1 MFGGLIGQRAA
12 GVSQRYHHHAKRE
25 HIHRGVVGQNNLVGV
40 RHLRRCDFIFYYTDV
55 FGDGVSICRVV
66 IEGKRMTRNPVL
78 HGVRQQKERRLSVAD
93 PTWQLANAVA
103 IAIGVGIVYFLA
115 ARFSLSL
122 LTKPDGVAVF
132 WPASGV
138 AAGALIALGHRAKW
152 PVAIGAAAAT
162 IAANLLGDR
171 SFAGAVTFAL
181 CNAAEAM
188 LTAGLIERQF
198 GSGFTLDRVRKVLGL
213 LAAAVLGSAISGIGG
228 VLGFKLFHFSTAST
242 LIIWQHWFASDALG
256 ILTVAPLLI
265 GAAAAARDPPSLNE
279 ALEGA
284 VALFAITLTITLVI
298 FLPRASFAT
307 VVPIAL
313 LFPLLLWL
321 AARCRPVF
329 AAAAA
334 FVVALTIV
342 WTTTVGIGYFGD
354 PDLPIEDRI
363 VGAQAGILT
372 TSLCTL
378 VLAALFA
385 ERRHQEAALREG
397 ATRLEKALAAGAVIA
412 FVWDA
417 RTGSSHRSE
426 NAANILG
433 YDPQA
438 PLSAAGFL
446 ALVHPDDR
454 LHFKA
459 HVMSVRP
466 DNPPYAVTFRVI
478 RPDAQEMWLEE
489 TATAEFDAD
498 GKCLRIEGL
507 TRDITKSK
515 RSEEHQRMLVAELD
529 HRVKN
534 VLARV
539 GVVAM
544 YTREGSG
551 TIDEFIKAL
560 DRRIQSMAVAH
571 ELLSQGNWLGVRL
584 ANLVRHQLAPYA
596 TDANTATSGPDI
608 ALNAAATEAL
618 GMVLHELVTNAFKYG
633 ALSIPEGRISVSW
646 EYQNSGDA
654 TLGLKVLW
662 RETCG
667 PSVSAPCK
675 SGYGISLICELI
687 PHELGGAVDLA
698 FSSEGVS
705 CTIDIP
711 HNQLGYSRD
720 RTTSSIRQP
729 RNDRAQDR

>member
-1 MFGGLIGQRAA
+1 MARDPI
-12 GVSQRYHHHAKRE
+12 
-25 HIHRGVVGQNNLVGV
+25 
-40 RHLRRCDFIFYYTDV
+40 LRKLPAYD
-55 FGDGVSICRVV
+55 
-66 IEGKRMTRNPVL
+66 
-78 HGVRQQKERRLSVAD
+78 ERRFTVAD
-93 PTWQLANAVA
+93 PTWQWASSIGLAMA
-103 IAIGVGIVYFLA
+103 VGIVYFLA
-115 ARFSLSL
+115 ARFSLFL

-138 AAGALIALGHRAKW
+138 AAGVLIALGPRAKW
-152 PVAIGAAAAT
+152 PVAIGAATAT

-171 SFAGAVTFAL
+171 SVAGAVTFAL
-181 CNAAEAM
+181 CNAGEAL

-198 GSGFTLDRVRKVLGL
+198 GLRFTLHSVRRVLGL

-228 VLGFKLFHFSTAST
+228 VVGFKLFHFPTASSLT
-242 LIIWQHWFASDALG
+242 IWQHWFASDGLG

-265 GAAAAARDPPSLNE
+265 GAAAAARDPPSTNE
-279 ALEGA
+279 VLEGT
-284 VALFAITLTITLVI
+284 VALIAITLTITLVI
-298 FLPRASFAT
+298 FLPHASFAT

-342 WTTTVGIGYFGD
+342 WTTTFGIGYFGD
-354 PDLPIEDRI
+354 PDLPIADRI

-372 TSLCTL
+372 TSLCAL

-385 ERRHQEAALREG
+385 ERRQQEAALREG

-412 FVWDA
+412 FEWDA

-438 PLSAAGFL
+438 PLSAARFL
-446 ALVHPDDR
+446 ALIRPDDR
-454 LHFKA
+454 AHFKA
-459 HVMSVRP
+459 HVRSVRP
-466 DNPPYAVTFRVI
+466 DSPSYAVTFRVI
-478 RPDAQEMWLEE
+478 RSDAEEMWLEE

-515 RSEEHQRMLVAELD
+515 RAEEHQRLLVAELD

-539 GVVAM
+539 GVAAM
-544 YTREGSG
+544 YTREGSA
-551 TIDEFIKAL
+551 TIDEFMEAL

-571 ELLSQGNWLGVRL
+571 ELLSQRNWLGVRL
-584 ANLVRHQLAPYA
+584 ADLVRHQLAPYA

-618 GMVLHELVTNAFKYG
+618 GMVLHELVTNASKYG
-633 ALSIPEGRISVSW
+633 ALSIPEGRVSVSW
-646 EYQNSGDA
+646 ECRDSDDA
-654 TLGLKVLW
+654 TFGLIILW

-667 PSVSAPCK
+667 PPVSAPCK

-687 PHELGGAVDLA
+687 PHELGGTVDLA

-705 CTIDIP
+705 CTIEIP
-711 HNQLGYSRD
+711 RKQLGSL
-720 RTTSSIRQP
+720 
-729 RNDRAQDR
+729 A

>member
-1 MFGGLIGQRAA
+1 
-12 GVSQRYHHHAKRE
+12 
-25 HIHRGVVGQNNLVGV
+25 
-40 RHLRRCDFIFYYTDV
+40 
-55 FGDGVSICRVV
+55 
-66 IEGKRMTRNPVL
+66 MTRNPIL
-78 HGVRQQKERRLSVAD
+78 RKLPADEERRFTVAD
-93 PTWQLANAVA
+93 PTWQWASSIGLA
-103 IAIGVGIVYFLA
+103 IAVGIVYFLA
-115 ARFSLSL
+115 ARLSLSL

-138 AAGALIALGHRAKW
+138 AAGVLIALGPRTKW

-181 CNAAEAM
+181 CNAGEAM

-198 GSGFTLDRVRKVLGL
+198 GSGFALHGVRQVLGL
-213 LAAAVLGSAISGIGG
+213 LAAAVFGSAISGIGG
-228 VLGFKLFHFSTAST
+228 VLGFKLFHFSTAPSLT
-242 LIIWQHWFASDALG
+242 IWQHWIASDALG
-256 ILTVAPLLI
+256 ILTVAPLLV
-265 GAAAAARDPPSLNE
+265 GAAAAARDPPSTNE
-279 ALEGA
+279 ILEGA
-284 VALFAITLTITLVI
+284 VALVAITLTITLVI
-298 FLPRASFAT
+298 FLPHASFAT

-342 WTTTVGIGYFGD
+342 WTTTFGIGYFGD
-354 PDLPIEDRI
+354 PELPIEDRI

-372 TSLCTL
+372 TSLCAL
-378 VLAALFA
+378 VLAGLFA
-385 ERRHQEAALREG
+385 ERRQQEAALREG

-412 FVWDA
+412 FEWDA
-417 RTGSSHRSE
+417 RTSLSHRSE

-438 PLSAAGFL
+438 PFSGARFL
-446 ALVHPDDR
+446 ELIHPDDR
-454 LHFKA
+454 AHFKA
-459 HVMSVRP
+459 HVRSVRP
-466 DNPPYAVTFRVI
+466 DNPSYAVTFRLI
-478 RPDAQEMWLEE
+478 RSDAQEMWLEE

-515 RSEEHQRMLVAELD
+515 RAEEHQRLLVAELD

-551 TIDEFIKAL
+551 TIDEFIEAL
-560 DRRIQSMAVAH
+560 DSRIESMAVAH
-571 ELLSQGNWLGVRL
+571 ELLSQGNWMGVRL
-584 ANLVRHQLAPYA
+584 ADLVRHQLAPYA
-596 TDANTATSGPDI
+596 TDANMAISGPDI

-618 GMVLHELVTNAFKYG
+618 GMVLHELVTNASKYG
-633 ALSIPEGRISVSW
+633 ALSIPEGRVSVSW
-646 EYQNSGDA
+646 ECRNSDDA
-654 TLGLKVLW
+654 MFGLKILW

-675 SGYGISLICELI
+675 SGYGTSLVCELI
-687 PHELGGAVDLA
+687 PHELGGIVDLA
-698 FSSEGVS
+698 FPPEGVS
-705 CTIDIP
+705 CTIEIP
-711 HNQLGYSRD
+711 LKQLGSL
-720 RTTSSIRQP
+720 
-729 RNDRAQDR
+729 A

>member
-1 MFGGLIGQRAA
+1 
-12 GVSQRYHHHAKRE
+12 
-25 HIHRGVVGQNNLVGV
+25 
-40 RHLRRCDFIFYYTDV
+40 
-55 FGDGVSICRVV
+55 
-66 IEGKRMTRNPVL
+66 MTRNPIL
-78 HGVRQQKERRLSVAD
+78 RKLPADEERRFTVAD
-93 PTWQLANAVA
+93 PTWQWASSIALA
-103 IAIGVGIVYFLA
+103 IAVGIVYFLA
-115 ARFSLSL
+115 ARLSLSL

-138 AAGALIALGHRAKW
+138 AAGVLIALGPRTKW

-181 CNAAEAM
+181 CNAGEAM

-198 GSGFTLDRVRKVLGL
+198 GSGFALHGVRQVLGL
-213 LAAAVLGSAISGIGG
+213 LAAAVFGSAISGIGG
-228 VLGFKLFHFSTAST
+228 VLGFKLFHFSTAPSLT
-242 LIIWQHWFASDALG
+242 IWQHWIASDALG
-256 ILTVAPLLI
+256 ILTVAPLLV
-265 GAAAAARDPPSLNE
+265 GAAAAARDPPSTNE
-279 ALEGA
+279 ILEGA
-284 VALFAITLTITLVI
+284 VALVAITLTITLVI
-298 FLPRASFAT
+298 FLPHASFAT

-342 WTTTVGIGYFGD
+342 WTTTFGIGYFGD
-354 PDLPIEDRI
+354 PELPIEDRI

-372 TSLCTL
+372 TSLCAL
-378 VLAALFA
+378 VLAGLFA
-385 ERRHQEAALREG
+385 ERRQQEAALREG

-412 FVWDA
+412 FEWDA
-417 RTGSSHRSE
+417 RTSLSHRSE
-426 NAANILG
+426 NAASILG

-438 PLSAAGFL
+438 PFSGARFL
-446 ALVHPDDR
+446 ELIHPDDR
-454 LHFKA
+454 AHFKA
-459 HVMSVRP
+459 HVRSVRP
-466 DNPPYAVTFRVI
+466 DNPSYAVTFRLI
-478 RPDAQEMWLEE
+478 RSDAQEMWLEE

-515 RSEEHQRMLVAELD
+515 RAEEHQRLLVAELD

-551 TIDEFIKAL
+551 TIDEFIEAL
-560 DRRIQSMAVAH
+560 DSRIESMAVAH
-571 ELLSQGNWLGVRL
+571 ELLSQGNWMGVRL
-584 ANLVRHQLAPYA
+584 ADLVRHQLAPYA
-596 TDANTATSGPDI
+596 TDANMAISGPDI

-618 GMVLHELVTNAFKYG
+618 GMVLHELVTNASKYG
-633 ALSIPEGRISVSW
+633 ALSIPEGRVSVSW
-646 EYQNSGDA
+646 ECRNSDDA
-654 TLGLKVLW
+654 MFGLKILW

-675 SGYGISLICELI
+675 SGYGTSLVCELI
-687 PHELGGAVDLA
+687 PHELGGIVDLA
-698 FSSEGVS
+698 FPPEGVS
-705 CTIDIP
+705 CTIEIP
-711 HNQLGYSRD
+711 LKQLGS
-720 RTTSSIRQP
+720 P
-729 RNDRAQDR
+729 A

>member
-1 MFGGLIGQRAA
+1 
-12 GVSQRYHHHAKRE
+12 
-25 HIHRGVVGQNNLVGV
+25 
-40 RHLRRCDFIFYYTDV
+40 
-55 FGDGVSICRVV
+55 
-66 IEGKRMTRNPVL
+66 MTRNPIL
-78 HGVRQQKERRLSVAD
+78 RTLPKHEERRFTVAD
-93 PTWQLANAVA
+93 PTWQRASSIGLA
-103 IAIGVGIVYFLA
+103 IAVGIVYFLA

-138 AAGALIALGHRAKW
+138 AAGVLIALGPRAKW

-181 CNAAEAM
+181 CNAGEAM

-198 GSGFTLDRVRKVLGL
+198 GSGFALHGVRQVLGL
-213 LAAAVLGSAISGIGG
+213 LAAAVFGSAISGIGG
-228 VLGFKLFHFSTAST
+228 VLGFKLFHFPTAPSLT
-242 LIIWQHWFASDALG
+242 IWQHWIASDALG
-256 ILTVAPLLI
+256 TLTVAPLLI
-265 GAAAAARDPPSLNE
+265 GAAVAARDPPSLNE

-284 VALFAITLTITLVI
+284 VALIAITLTITLVI

-342 WTTTVGIGYFGD
+342 WTTTFGIGYFGD
-354 PDLPIEDRI
+354 PELPIEDRI

-438 PLSAAGFL
+438 PLSVARFL
-446 ALVHPDDR
+446 ALIHPDDR
-454 LHFKA
+454 AHFKA
-459 HVMSVRP
+459 HVRSVRP
-466 DNPPYAVTFRVI
+466 DSPSYAVTFRVI
-478 RPDAQEMWLEE
+478 RSDAQEMWLEE

-515 RSEEHQRMLVAELD
+515 RAEEHQRLLVAELD

-551 TIDEFIKAL
+551 TIDEFIEAL

-584 ANLVRHQLAPYA
+584 ADLVRHQLAPYA

-618 GMVLHELVTNAFKYG
+618 GMVLHELVTNASKYG
-633 ALSIPEGRISVSW
+633 ALSIPEGRVSVSW
-646 EYQNSGDA
+646 ECRNSDDA
-654 TLGLKVLW
+654 TFGLIILW

-667 PSVSAPCK
+667 PPVSAPCK

-687 PHELGGAVDLA
+687 PHELGGTVDLA

-705 CTIDIP
+705 CTIEIP
-711 HNQLGYSRD
+711 VKQLGSL
-720 RTTSSIRQP
+720 
-729 RNDRAQDR
+729 A

>member
-1 MFGGLIGQRAA
+1 LSATLTSYRTDIFGK
-12 GVSQRYHHHAKRE
+12 GV
-25 HIHRGVVGQNNLVGV
+25 N
-40 RHLRRCDFIFYYTDV
+40 
-55 FGDGVSICRVV
+55 ICR
-66 IEGKRMTRNPVL
+66 IASEGKRMTRNPIL
-78 HGVRQQKERRLSVAD
+78 RRLPEHEERRFTVAD
-93 PTWQLANAVA
+93 PMWQRASSIGLA
-103 IAIGVGIVYFLA
+103 IAVGIVYFLA

-138 AAGALIALGHRAKW
+138 AAGVLIALGPRAKW

-181 CNAAEAM
+181 CNAGEAM

-198 GSGFTLDRVRKVLGL
+198 GSGFALHGVRQVLGL
-213 LAAAVLGSAISGIGG
+213 LAAAVFGSAISGIGG
-228 VLGFKLFHFSTAST
+228 VLGFKLFHFSTAPSLT
-242 LIIWQHWFASDALG
+242 IWQHWIASDALG

-265 GAAAAARDPPSLNE
+265 GTAAAARDPPSLNE

-284 VALFAITLTITLVI
+284 VALIAITLTITLVI

-342 WTTTVGIGYFGD
+342 WTTTFGIGYFGD
-354 PDLPIEDRI
+354 PELPIEDRI

-385 ERRHQEAALREG
+385 ERRHQETALREA

-426 NAANILG
+426 NAANIFG
-433 YDPQA
+433 YDSQA
-438 PLSAAGFL
+438 PLSAARFL
-446 ALVHPDDR
+446 ALIHPDDR
-454 LHFKA
+454 AHFKA
-459 HVMSVRP
+459 HVRSVRP
-466 DNPPYAVTFRVI
+466 DNPSYAVTFRVI
-478 RPDAQEMWLEE
+478 RSDAQEMWLEE

-515 RSEEHQRMLVAELD
+515 RAEEHQHMLVAELD

-551 TIDEFIKAL
+551 TIDEFMEAL

-584 ANLVRHQLAPYA
+584 ADLVRHQLAPYA

-618 GMVLHELVTNAFKYG
+618 AMVLHELVTNASKYG
-633 ALSIPEGRISVSW
+633 ALSIPEGRVSVSW
-646 EYQNSGDA
+646 ECRKSGHA
-654 TLGLKVLW
+654 TSGLTILW

-667 PSVSAPCK
+667 PTVSAPCK

-687 PHELGGAVDLA
+687 PHELGGIVDLA
-698 FSSEGVS
+698 FPPEGVS
-705 CTIDIP
+705 CTIEIP
-711 HNQLGYSRD
+711 LKQLGN
-720 RTTSSIRQP
+720 P
-729 RNDRAQDR
+729 A

>member
-1 MFGGLIGQRAA
+1 
-12 GVSQRYHHHAKRE
+12 
-25 HIHRGVVGQNNLVGV
+25 
-40 RHLRRCDFIFYYTDV
+40 
-55 FGDGVSICRVV
+55 
-66 IEGKRMTRNPVL
+66 MTRNPIL
-78 HGVRQQKERRLSVAD
+78 RKLPADEERRFTVAD
-93 PTWQLANAVA
+93 PTWQWASSIGLA
-103 IAIGVGIVYFLA
+103 IAVGIVYFLA
-115 ARFSLSL
+115 ARLSLSL

-138 AAGALIALGHRAKW
+138 AAGVLIALGPRTKW

-181 CNAAEAM
+181 CNAGEAM

-198 GSGFTLDRVRKVLGL
+198 GSGFALHGVRQVLGL
-213 LAAAVLGSAISGIGG
+213 LAAAVFGSAISGIGG
-228 VLGFKLFHFSTAST
+228 VLGFKLFHFSTAPSLT
-242 LIIWQHWFASDALG
+242 IWQHWIASDALG
-256 ILTVAPLLI
+256 ILTVAPLLV
-265 GAAAAARDPPSLNE
+265 GAAAAARDPPSTNE
-279 ALEGA
+279 ILEGA
-284 VALFAITLTITLVI
+284 VALVAITLTITLVI
-298 FLPRASFAT
+298 FLPHASFAT

-342 WTTTVGIGYFGD
+342 WTTTFGIGYFGD
-354 PDLPIEDRI
+354 PELPIEDRI

-372 TSLCTL
+372 TSLCAL
-378 VLAALFA
+378 VLAGLFA
-385 ERRHQEAALREG
+385 ERRQQEAALREG

-412 FVWDA
+412 FEWDA
-417 RTGSSHRSE
+417 RTSLSHRSE

-438 PLSAAGFL
+438 PFSGARFL
-446 ALVHPDDR
+446 ELIHPDDR
-454 LHFKA
+454 AHFKA
-459 HVMSVRP
+459 HVRSVRP
-466 DNPPYAVTFRVI
+466 DNPSYAVTFRLI
-478 RPDAQEMWLEE
+478 RSDAQEMWLEE

-515 RSEEHQRMLVAELD
+515 RAEEHQRLLVAELD

-551 TIDEFIKAL
+551 TIDEFIEAL
-560 DRRIQSMAVAH
+560 DSRIESMAVAH
-571 ELLSQGNWLGVRL
+571 ELLSQGNWMGVRL
-584 ANLVRHQLAPYA
+584 ADLVRHQLAPYA
-596 TDANTATSGPDI
+596 TDANMAISGPDI

-618 GMVLHELVTNAFKYG
+618 GMVLHELVTNASKYG
-633 ALSIPEGRISVSW
+633 ALSIPEGRVSVSW
-646 EYQNSGDA
+646 ECRNSDDA
-654 TLGLKVLW
+654 MFGLKILW

-675 SGYGISLICELI
+675 SGYGTSLVCELI
-687 PHELGGAVDLA
+687 PHELGGIVDLA
-698 FSSEGVS
+698 FPPEGVS
-705 CTIDIP
+705 CTIEIP
-711 HNQLGYSRD
+711 LKQLGS
-720 RTTSSIRQP
+720 P
-729 RNDRAQDR
+729 A

>member
-1 MFGGLIGQRAA
+1 M
-12 GVSQRYHHHAKRE
+12 
-25 HIHRGVVGQNNLVGV
+25 
-40 RHLRRCDFIFYYTDV
+40 
-55 FGDGVSICRVV
+55 
-66 IEGKRMTRNPVL
+66 RNPVL
-78 HGVRQQKERRLSVAD
+78 HRVPEQKERRLVVAD

-103 IAIGVGIVYFLA
+103 VAIGVGIVYFLA

-132 WPASGV
+132 WPAAGV
-138 AAGALIALGHRAKW
+138 AAGALIALGPRAKW

-198 GSGFTLDRVRKVLGL
+198 GSGFTFDRVRKVLGL

-228 VLGFKLFHFSTAST
+228 VLGFKLFHFSTAPT
-242 LIIWQHWFASDALG
+242 LTIWQHWFASDALG

-265 GAAAAARDPPSLNE
+265 GAAAAARDPPPLNE

-284 VALFAITLTITLVI
+284 AALLAITLTITLVI

-342 WTTTVGIGYFGD
+342 WTTTLGIGYFGD
-354 PDLPIEDRI
+354 PDLEDRI

-438 PLSAAGFL
+438 PLSVARFL
-446 ALVHPDDR
+446 ALIHPDDR
-454 LHFKA
+454 AHFKA
-459 HVMSVRP
+459 RVRNVRP
-466 DNPPYAVTFRVI
+466 DNPSYAVTFRVI

-489 TATAEFDAD
+489 AATAEFDLD

-515 RSEEHQRMLVAELD
+515 RAEEHQRMLVAELD

-551 TIDEFIKAL
+551 TIDEFIEAL

-584 ANLVRHQLAPYA
+584 ADLVRHQLAPYA

-633 ALSIPEGRISVSW
+633 ALSIPEGRVSVNW
-646 EYQNSGDA
+646 EYRNRDDA

-662 RETCG
+662 RERCG
-667 PSVSAPCK
+667 PAVSAPCK

-687 PHELGGAVDLA
+687 PHELGGTVDLA

-705 CTIDIP
+705 CTIEIP
-711 HNQLGYSRD
+711 LKQLGSL
-720 RTTSSIRQP
+720 
-729 RNDRAQDR
+729 A

>member
-1 MFGGLIGQRAA
+1 
-12 GVSQRYHHHAKRE
+12 
-25 HIHRGVVGQNNLVGV
+25 
-40 RHLRRCDFIFYYTDV
+40 
-55 FGDGVSICRVV
+55 
-66 IEGKRMTRNPVL
+66 MTRSPVL
-78 HGVRQQKERRLSVAD
+78 HRIPEQKERRPAVAD

-103 IAIGVGIVYFLA
+103 VAIGVGIVYFLS

-138 AAGALIALGHRAKW
+138 AAGVLIAFGPRAKW
-152 PVAIGAAAAT
+152 PVAVGAAAAT

-171 SFAGAVTFAL
+171 SIAGAVTFAL
-181 CNAAEAM
+181 CNAGEAM
-188 LTAGLIERQF
+188 LAAAVIERRF
-198 GSGFTLDRVRKVLGL
+198 GSSFALDRVRQVLGL
-213 LAAAVLGSAISGIGG
+213 LAAAVLASAISGIGG
-228 VLGFKLFHFSTAST
+228 VLGFKLFHVSTAPIWT
-242 LIIWQHWFASDALG
+242 IWQHWFASDALG
-256 ILTVAPLLI
+256 ILTVSPLLV
-265 GAAAAARDPPSLNE
+265 GAAAAARDPPPLNE

-298 FLPRASFAT
+298 FLPRTSFAT

-342 WTTTVGIGYFGD
+342 WTTTFGIGYFGD
-354 PDLPIEDRI
+354 PELPIEDRI

-385 ERRHQEAALREG
+385 ERRHQEAALREV

-433 YDPQA
+433 HDPQA
-438 PLSAAGFL
+438 PLSVAGFL
-446 ALVHPDDR
+446 ALIHPDDR
-454 LHFKA
+454 AHFKA
-459 HVMSVRP
+459 HVRSVRP
-466 DNPPYAVTFRVI
+466 DNPSYAVTFRVV
-478 RPDAQEMWLEE
+478 RSDAQEMWLEE

-498 GKCLRIEGL
+498 GKCLRIKGL

-515 RSEEHQRMLVAELD
+515 RAEEHQRMLVAELD

-551 TIDEFIKAL
+551 TIDEFIQAL

-571 ELLSQGNWLGVRL
+571 ELLSQRSWLGVRL
-584 ANLVRHQLAPYA
+584 ADLVRHQLAPYA
-596 TDANTATSGPDI
+596 TNANTATSGPDV

-618 GMVLHELVTNAFKYG
+618 GMVLHELVTNASKYG
-633 ALSIPEGRISVSW
+633 ALSMPEGRVSVSW
-646 EYQNSGDA
+646 ECGHSDDA
-654 TLGLKVLW
+654 TPGLIILW

-667 PSVSAPCK
+667 PPVSAPYR

-687 PHELGGAVDLA
+687 PHELGGTVDLA
-698 FSSEGVS
+698 FSPEGVS
-705 CTIDIP
+705 CTIEIP
-711 HNQLGYSRD
+711 IKQLGSLL
-720 RTTSSIRQP
+720 
-729 RNDRAQDR
+729 

>member
-1 MFGGLIGQRAA
+1 M
-12 GVSQRYHHHAKRE
+12 
-25 HIHRGVVGQNNLVGV
+25 
-40 RHLRRCDFIFYYTDV
+40 
-55 FGDGVSICRVV
+55 
-66 IEGKRMTRNPVL
+66 
-78 HGVRQQKERRLSVAD
+78 
-93 PTWQLANAVA
+93 
-103 IAIGVGIVYFLA
+103 
-115 ARFSLSL
+115 
-122 LTKPDGVAVF
+122 
-132 WPASGV
+132 
-138 AAGALIALGHRAKW
+138 
-152 PVAIGAAAAT
+152 
-162 IAANLLGDR
+162 
-171 SFAGAVTFAL
+171 
-181 CNAAEAM
+181 
-188 LTAGLIERQF
+188 
-198 GSGFTLDRVRKVLGL
+198 
-213 LAAAVLGSAISGIGG
+213 
-228 VLGFKLFHFSTAST
+228 
-242 LIIWQHWFASDALG
+242 
-256 ILTVAPLLI
+256 
-265 GAAAAARDPPSLNE
+265 
-279 ALEGA
+279 
-284 VALFAITLTITLVI
+284 

-342 WTTTVGIGYFGD
+342 WTTTFGIGYFGD
-354 PDLPIEDRI
+354 PELPIEDRI

-412 FVWDA
+412 FEWDA
-417 RTGSSHRSE
+417 KTGASHRSE
-426 NAANILG
+426 NAASILG

-438 PLSAAGFL
+438 PLSAARFL
-446 ALVHPDDR
+446 AMIHPNDR
-454 LHFKA
+454 AHFKA
-459 HVMSVRP
+459 QVRSVRP
-466 DNPPYAVTFRVI
+466 ENPSYAVTFRVI
-478 RPDAQEMWLEE
+478 RPDTQEMWLEE
-489 TATAEFDAD
+489 TATAEFDVD

-515 RSEEHQRMLVAELD
+515 RAEEHQRMLVAELD

-551 TIDEFIKAL
+551 TIDEFIEAL

-584 ANLVRHQLAPYA
+584 ADLVRHQLAPYA

-618 GMVLHELVTNAFKYG
+618 GMVLHELVTNASKYG
-633 ALSIPEGRISVSW
+633 ALSIPEGRVSVSW
-646 EYQNSGDA
+646 ECRNSDA
-654 TLGLKVLW
+654 TFGLIILW

-667 PSVSAPCK
+667 PPVSAPCK
-675 SGYGISLICELI
+675 SGYGVSLICELI
-687 PHELGGAVDLA
+687 PHELGGTVDLA

-705 CTIDIP
+705 CTIEIP
-711 HNQLGYSRD
+711 LKQLGSL
-720 RTTSSIRQP
+720 
-729 RNDRAQDR
+729 A

>member
-1 MFGGLIGQRAA
+1 MAGGHRSGRGNDRGQSFGRQELCGC
-12 GVSQRYHHHAKRE
+12 
-25 HIHRGVVGQNNLVGV
+25 
-40 RHLRRCDFIFYYTDV
+40 RHF
-55 FGDGVSICRVV
+55 RVV
-66 IEGKRMTRNPVL
+66 
-78 HGVRQQKERRLSVAD
+78 QCRR
-93 PTWQLANAVA
+93 
-103 IAIGVGIVYFLA
+103 
-115 ARFSLSL
+115 
-122 LTKPDGVAVF
+122 
-132 WPASGV
+132 
-138 AAGALIALGHRAKW
+138 
-152 PVAIGAAAAT
+152 
-162 IAANLLGDR
+162 GD
-171 SFAGAVTFAL
+171 AYG
-181 CNAAEAM
+181 
-188 LTAGLIERQF
+188 GLIERQF
-198 GSGFTLDRVRKVLGL
+198 GSGFALDRVRQVLGL
-213 LAAAVLGSAISGIGG
+213 LAAAVLASAISGIGG
-228 VLGFKLFHFSTAST
+228 VLGFKLFHFSTASIWT
-242 LIIWQHWFASDALG
+242 IWQHWFASDALG

-265 GAAAAARDPPSLNE
+265 GAAAAARDPPPLNE

-284 VALFAITLTITLVI
+284 IAIFAITLTITLVI

-342 WTTTVGIGYFGD
+342 WTTTLGIGYFGD
-354 PDLPIEDRI
+354 PELPIEDRI

-438 PLSAAGFL
+438 PLSVAGFL
-446 ALVHPDDR
+446 ALIHPDDR
-454 LHFKA
+454 AHFKA

-466 DNPPYAVTFRVI
+466 DNPSYAVTFRVI

-515 RSEEHQRMLVAELD
+515 RAEEHQRMLVAELD

-711 HNQLGYSRD
+711 HNQLGYSRE
-720 RTTSSIRQP
+720 RIISSIRQP
-729 RNDRAQDR
+729 SNDRAQDRQEPFLADWLLQNGFDLSRLKRNFRVARYDDDRNAFFLQPIEQWVSLLAIPQIDVYDGHVGLALCN